1 MKKHQCSKA
10 INRGFGSEYKK
21 MGNIFRLFIVVNV
34 GIAIGFASA
43 QSQEIRWEGTYIEP
57 DSSPNVSG
65 LYYKGMEFVQDTNGD
80 IYCWGVTGAG
90 YTSAVSR
97 IDEHGKLFWSRK
109 FGDTGSPF
117 TASRSEVRYIEIVDT
132 TLKVSGN
139 YYPILLTDFVDY
151 QRIILSRDGVV
162 LDSFASRQFQT
173 PGKSYGFGV
182 NSHFCQAPSD
192 SEFIVVAT
200 SENIA
205 TWFHRIRKDDYLL
218 QQKQHHKD
226 VHPYYE
232 AVGLT
237 PVAHNRFILRGDRT
251 DDAGQ
256 FRRPFLAC
264 FDSAGNILWEQI
276 PADTAIAYT
285 YCRGLAPTG
294 DGGMIL
300 SVNPFVKTDKQWKST
315 PLLFRLDSLGNT
327 LWKKEL
333 LFETGHAELTMIE
346 LLSDSGFMAVGY
358 TAEFYPKTRA
368 IDPSTMYPLMLR
380 LDAAGN
386 ILWRKS
392 WSGSDTGRLNAVHRL
407 RDGSYGVVGLRF
419 PHLYVASIADI
430 PTSVEAE
437 REVSSR
443 LRLEVLSNSRTLRV
457 EGILGEEVRVSL
469 VDMLGRLVWR
479 GSVAGGTGWVSLE
492 SLPSG
497 TYVAVADCAGVRKS
511 AMIPLY

>member
-21 MGNIFRLFIVVNV
+21 TGNIFRLFIVVNV

-43 QSQEIRWEGTYIEP
+43 QSQEIRWEKTYIEP
-57 DSSPNVSG
+57 DPHPKVSG
-65 LYYKGMEFVQDTNGD
+65 LYYNGMEFVQDTNGD
-80 IYCWGVTGAG
+80 IYSWGVTGAG

-97 IDEHGKLFWSRK
+97 IDEHGKLFWSRQ
-109 FGDTGSPF
+109 FGNPDST
-117 TASRSEVRYIEIVDT
+117 RCNIRRIKIIDT
-132 TLKVSGN
+132 TLQVSASFAPSFSLEFG
-139 YYPILLTDFVDY
+139 DY
-151 QRIILSRDGVV
+151 LKIVLSRDAVV
-162 LDSFASRQFQT
+162 LDSFVSRQFQT
-173 PGKSYGFGV
+173 PGKSYALNN
-182 NSHFCQAPSD
+182 NSHLCQAPNPN
-192 SEFIVVAT
+192 EFIAIST
-200 SENIA
+200 SENID
-205 TWFHRIRKDDYLL
+205 TWFKRITDDGYRL
-218 QQKQHHKD
+218 QLKQHHKD
-226 VHPYYE
+226 VYPYYE

-251 DDAGQ
+251 DDNRQ

-346 LLSDSGFMAVGY
+346 LLSDNGFMAVGY

-392 WSGSDTGRLNAVHRL
+392 WSGSDTGQLNAVHRL

-437 REVSSR
+437 KEVSSR
-443 LRLEVLSNSRTLRV
+443 LRLEVLGNSRTLRV

-469 VDMLGRLVWR
+469 VDMLGRLVWQ
-479 GSVAGGTGWVSLE
+479 GSVAGGTGWISLE

-511 AMIPLY
+511 TMIPLY